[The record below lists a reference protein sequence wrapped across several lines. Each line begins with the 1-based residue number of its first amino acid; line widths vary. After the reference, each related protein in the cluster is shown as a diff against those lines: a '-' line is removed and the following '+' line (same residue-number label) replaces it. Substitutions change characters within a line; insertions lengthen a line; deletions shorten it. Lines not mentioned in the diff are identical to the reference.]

1 MPLRRPK
8 STTTDYRPPSVKRG
22 FPLEREI
29 TITRPRAAASRN
41 DPWDSYAAR
50 DAKEAAEHDRA
61 VSGLKLETALAM
73 AKDLG
78 GRPAHDR
85 RDHEQR
91 WVMGRRAA
99 VLRMLIGMRGALA

>member
-8 STTTDYRPPSVKRG
+8 STLTDYRPPSVKRG

-29 TITRPRAAASRN
+29 SRPKAAASRN
-41 DPWDSYAAR
+41 DPWDAYASR
-50 DAKEAAEHDRA
+50 DAKEAAEHDKA

-99 VLRMLIGMRGALA
+99 VLRMLLTMRGALA

>member
-1 MPLRRPK
+1 
-8 STTTDYRPPSVKRG
+8 
-22 FPLEREI
+22 
-29 TITRPRAAASRN
+29 
-41 DPWDSYAAR
+41 
-50 DAKEAAEHDRA
+50 
-61 VSGLKLETALAM
+61 M

-99 VLRMLIGMRGALA
+99 VLRMLLTMRGALA

>member
-41 DPWDSYAAR
+41 DPWDAYAAR

-99 VLRMLIGMRGALA
+99 VLRMLLTMRGALA

>member
-1 MPLRRPK
+1 MTLRRPK
-8 STTTDYRPPSVKRG
+8 STLTDYRPPSVKRG

-29 TITRPRAAASRN
+29 SRPKAAASRN

-99 VLRMLIGMRGALA
+99 VLRMLLTMRGALA

>member
-8 STTTDYRPPSVKRG
+8 STLTDYRPPSVKRG

-29 TITRPRAAASRN
+29 SRPKAAASRN

-50 DAKEAAEHDRA
+50 DAKEAAEHDKA

-99 VLRMLIGMRGALA
+99 VLRMLLTMRGALA